1 MKMRHPILSVTAA
14 LLCAAVNVSAESVT
28 DIVKRFDAQ
37 KAEAL
42 EGYLKATPDAPDA
55 SDARDALIAAYA
67 QLDSH
72 KRIGELLQSN
82 LKSMPKGADLPPQQY
97 FGALQALLEALNQSG
112 DKAEARKVLATARED
127 VKGHP
132 MVDKMNEFLDQLS
145 GQLNKPGVGDVME
158 ISYTSVQGHK
168 VDLAELKGKV
178 VLVDFWATWCGP
190 CVAELPNVKQT
201 YEAYHDKG
209 FEVIAISLDQE
220 KGKLES
226 FIKENDMPWA
236 QEFSGKGWESP
247 LAQKFGISSIPATFL
262 IGKDGK
268 VAGSDLRG
276 TALADAVKAE
286 LAKK

>member
-1 MKMRHPILSVTAA
+1 MKTRHALLSVTAA
-14 LLCAAVNVSAESVT
+14 LLCAAVNVSAESVSE
-28 DIVKRFDAQ
+28 IVKRFDAQ

-42 EGYLKATPDAPDA
+42 EAYLKATPDAPDA
-55 SDARDALIAAYA
+55 SDARDELVATYNGLENF
-67 QLDSH
+67 
-72 KRIGELLQSN
+72 KRIAELLQAN

-97 FGALQALLEALNQSG
+97 FGALQALLEALSKSD
-112 DKAEARKVLATARED
+112 DKATGKEVLAAARED

-132 MVDKMNEFLDQLS
+132 MADKMNEFLDQLA

-158 ISYTSVQGHK
+158 IAYTSVQGHK
-168 VDLAELKGKV
+168 VDLADLKGKV

-190 CVAELPNVKQT
+190 CVAELPNVKRT

-209 FEVIAISLDQE
+209 FEVVAISLDNE

-236 QEFSGKGWESP
+236 QEFSGKGWDSP
-247 LAQKFGISSIPATFL
+247 LVQKFGITSIPATFL

-268 VAGSDLRG
+268 VVGADLRG
-276 TALADAVKAE
+276 ADLATAVEKALGE
-286 LAKK
+286 G